1 MIQAGVRNKFGKAV
15 LIDLTVGRY
24 DLYEELRKVG
34 FYGSP
39 ERLYLRG
46 DEEAPFRLQLCS
58 DSRIGNHMLSL
69 FCENDT
75 LYDAYQLVQAVT
87 NVRAE
92 IRTDLEQNIL
102 YDRYS
107 RFSEVLDD
115 IQKMRIELAQTKMT
129 FYCPLTVS
137 LDEGEGED
145 SYIVS
150 NQYIADY
157 RDKIEERLKAEQT
170 SAMGDMAQR
179 LGEHSGFGKQII
191 YAVWGLEEINGE
203 IYGKI
208 DCYLKE
214 PLDTEE
220 AEKLRWAVSGQNNE
234 VFGNGLERRANET
247 EDGYLFVSFWNN
259 RDDYFLYTESEMR
272 AYLENHNGQ
281 QMGGM

>member
-58 DSRIGNHMLSL
+58 DSRIGNHMLFL

-92 IRTDLEQNIL
+92 IRADLEQNIL

-115 IQKMRIELAQTKMT
+115 IQKMRIELAAGEYHFERKFTKHEKE
-129 FYCPLTVS
+129 
-137 LDEGEGED
+137 DE
-145 SYIVS
+145 
-150 NQYIADY
+150 
-157 RDKIEERLKAEQT
+157 
-170 SAMGDMAQR
+170 
-179 LGEHSGFGKQII
+179 
-191 YAVWGLEEINGE
+191 
-203 IYGKI
+203 
-208 DCYLKE
+208 
-214 PLDTEE
+214 
-220 AEKLRWAVSGQNNE
+220 
-234 VFGNGLERRANET
+234 
-247 EDGYLFVSFWNN
+247 
-259 RDDYFLYTESEMR
+259 
-272 AYLENHNGQ
+272 
-281 QMGGM
+281 